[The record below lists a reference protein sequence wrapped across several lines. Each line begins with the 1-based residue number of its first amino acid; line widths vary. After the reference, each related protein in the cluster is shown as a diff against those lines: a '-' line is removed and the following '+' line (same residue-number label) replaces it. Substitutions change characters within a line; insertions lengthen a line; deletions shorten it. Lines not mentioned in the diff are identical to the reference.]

1 MPTFKYIVKN
11 RQGERIEQ
19 VVENED
25 FSQLVTKLRNQ
36 NLTIIS
42 IDEIKRKAKERGKH
56 GRIKGEDLVVFSR
69 QLATLLDAGVT
80 LVQSLN
86 ILSEQI
92 ENEGFKQVVRD
103 LEREIQG
110 GKTFSDTLLKHP
122 RIFVSL
128 FVNMVRAGEK
138 SGRLSATL
146 DRLSNY
152 LEKNDAL
159 IRKIKS
165 ALVYPIVVSCMAI
178 IITLVLL
185 LKVIPTFKGIFESL
199 GGTLPL
205 PTQILIGLSD
215 FIRHYFLIMAFGL
228 VALAVFVVRY
238 SKTDKGSLALDK
250 LKLKLPVFGML
261 FRKVAISK
269 FCRTFS
275 TLIESGVPI
284 LECLTIVGKTSGN
297 KVIENTVVKVQ
308 GSIREGE
315 SIASP
320 LSSSQVFPP
329 LVVRM
334 IAVGEQTGELAKML
348 SKIADFYE
356 REVDAA
362 VSGLTS
368 LIEPLIIGFLGIV
381 IGSIAIAMLLP
392 IFKISTLIK

>member
-1 MPTFKYIVKN
+1 MPTFKYVVKN
-11 RQGERIEQ
+11 QQGERIEQ

-25 FSQLVTKLRNQ
+25 FSQLVAKLRSQ
-36 NLTIIS
+36 NLIIIS
-42 IDEIKRKAKERGKH
+42 IDEIKGKAKEEGKR

-69 QLATLLDAGVT
+69 QLATLLDAGIT
-80 LVQSLN
+80 LVQALS

-92 ENEGFKQVVRD
+92 ENQRFKQVIRD

-110 GKTFSDTLLKHP
+110 GKTFSDTLSKHS
-122 RIFVSL
+122 RIFSSL
-128 FVNMVRAGEK
+128 FVNMVKAGEK

-146 DRLSNY
+146 ERLSDY
-152 LEKNDAL
+152 LEKNNAL
-159 IRKIKS
+159 IGKIKS
-165 ALVYPIVVSCMAI
+165 ALVYPIVVSSMAI

-215 FIRHYFLIMAFGL
+215 FMRHYFPVMAFGL
-228 VALAVFVVRY
+228 VALVIFAVRY
-238 SKTDKGSLALDK
+238 SKTEKGGLALDK
-250 LKLKLPVFGML
+250 LKLKLPVFGLL

-275 TLIESGVPI
+275 TLIESGVSI
-284 LECLTIVGKTSGN
+284 LDCLTIVGKTAGN
-297 KVIENTVVKVQ
+297 KVIENTALKVK

-315 SIASP
+315 NIASP
-320 LSSSQVFPP
+320 LSSSEVFPP

-368 LIEPLIIGFLGIV
+368 LIEPIIIAFLGIV

-392 IFKISTLIK
+392 IFEISTLIK

>member
-1 MPTFKYIVKN
+1 MPTFKYVVKN
-11 RQGERIEQ
+11 QRGERIEQ

-25 FSQLVTKLRNQ
+25 FSQLVSRLRSQ

-42 IDEIKRKAKERGKH
+42 IDEIKGKTKEKGKA

-80 LVQSLN
+80 LVQALS
-86 ILSEQI
+86 ILCEQI
-92 ENEGFKQVVRD
+92 ENERFKGVIRD

-110 GKTFSDTLLKHP
+110 GKPFSEALSKHP
-122 RIFVSL
+122 HIFSSL

-146 DRLSNY
+146 ERLSDY
-152 LEKNDAL
+152 LEKNSAL
-159 IRKIKS
+159 IGKIRS
-165 ALVYPIVVSCMAI
+165 ALVYPVVVSCMAI

-185 LKVIPTFKGIFESL
+185 LKVIPTFKGIFENL

-205 PTQILIGLSD
+205 PTQILITLSD
-215 FIRHYFLIMAFGL
+215 LAKQYFLPMIL
-228 VALAVFVVRY
+228 VLLLLAIFTTRY
-238 SKTDKGSLALDK
+238 FKTEKGRFILDR
-250 LKLKLPVFGML
+250 LKLRLPVFGVL

-284 LECLTIVGKTSGN
+284 LECLAVVGKTAGN
-297 KVIENTVVKVQ
+297 KVIEDTVLKVQ
-308 GSIREGE
+308 GNIQEGE
-315 SIASP
+315 NIASP
-320 LSSSQVFPP
+320 LSSSGVFPP

-334 IAVGEQTGELAKML
+334 IAVGEESGELAKML
-348 SKIADFYE
+348 AKIADFYE

-368 LIEPLIIGFLGIV
+368 LIEPIIIAFLGIV